1 MKEIRLRRIANVII
15 VAVLAVALGVT
26 AYALTPKEIATTTSA
41 IYGGNTDGGA
51 VALTFNVYE
60 NTENALKIA
69 NMLAERGF
77 TATFFV
83 GGKWVERNGDAL
95 VKLYSEDMEIGNHGY
110 LHRDHAKLSISQNRD
125 EILLTEKLIDAYLSS
140 FDGYENC
147 RLFAPPSG
155 SMGNNMFSVTDE
167 LGYKV
172 VMWTRDTIDWRDH
185 DADIIYE
192 RAVKNVQA
200 GDIILMH
207 PTNETV
213 AALPR
218 ILDELVR
225 LSLSAEKVSCIIND

>member
-1 MKEIRLRRIANVII
+1 MKEIKFRRISNVVII
-15 VAVLAVALGVT
+15 AVLALSLGAT
-26 AYALTPKEIATTTSA
+26 IYALAPNDTDTTETGA
-41 IYGGNTDGGA
+41 IYGGNVNGGA

-77 TATFFV
+77 SATFFV

-95 VKLYSEDMEIGNHGY
+95 VKLYSEGMEIGNHGY
-110 LHRDHAKLSISQNRD
+110 LHRDHAKLSKSQNRD
-125 EILLTEKLIDAYLSS
+125 EILLTEKLIDAYLSA

-155 SMGNNMFSVTDE
+155 SMGTAMFSVTEE
-167 LGYKV
+167 LGYSV

-192 RAVKNVQA
+192 RAVKDATA

-207 PTNETV
+207 PTDATV
-213 AALPR
+213 TALPR
-218 ILDELVR
+218 ILDKLES
-225 LSLSAEKVSCIIND
+225 LSLSAKKVSEVI